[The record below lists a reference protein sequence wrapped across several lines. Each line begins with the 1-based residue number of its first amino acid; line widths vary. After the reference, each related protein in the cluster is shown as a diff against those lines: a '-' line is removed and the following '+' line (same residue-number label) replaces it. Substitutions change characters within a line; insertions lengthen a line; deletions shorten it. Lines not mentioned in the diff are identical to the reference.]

1 MPPNRTARIAPRS
14 LNQDNGG
21 LANAAPT
28 RLESVLRV
36 ARCSTQ
42 AVSLSPWVDD
52 PVATWLE
59 DRPVIAVARDLLT
72 SHAGKSKL
80 KKAGREVFM
89 LYIAATIQAPDE
101 VWMVGTG
108 QEGATMTRLARFRM
122 GRDLLNVLA
131 VFRRGA
137 KVWSGVTAYQTYD
150 GTYFNSKRTGN
161 LCYLPSEAAIVSDPP
176 PMSRTHR
183 VYTASNGRQ
192 RNRSSFPTS
201 ASLAVARRLPRRRHS
216 RHRIIRQEASRVCRG
231 QSRERGGIAGAG
243 HGCRRQSV
251 GAGAR

>member
-1 MPPNRTARIAPRS
+1 MIDAVTQSQGGMPEPRRLDLPLLPTGQEERYYLERFMGAFGAGPGETA
-14 LNQDNGG
+14 L
-21 LANAAPT
+21 
-28 RLESVLRV
+28 
-36 ARCSTQ
+36 
-42 AVSLSPWVDD
+42 VDD
-52 PVATWLE
+52 PVATWRE
-59 DRPVIAVARDLLT
+59 DRPVLAVARDLFT

-131 VFRRGA
+131 VYRRGA

-161 LCYLPSEAAIVSDPP
+161 LCY
-176 PMSRTHR
+176 
-183 VYTASNGRQ
+183 
-192 RNRSSFPTS
+192 
-201 ASLAVARRLPRRRHS
+201 RR
-216 RHRIIRQEASRVCRG
+216 
-231 QSRERGGIAGAG
+231 
-243 HGCRRQSV
+243 
-251 GAGAR
+251 